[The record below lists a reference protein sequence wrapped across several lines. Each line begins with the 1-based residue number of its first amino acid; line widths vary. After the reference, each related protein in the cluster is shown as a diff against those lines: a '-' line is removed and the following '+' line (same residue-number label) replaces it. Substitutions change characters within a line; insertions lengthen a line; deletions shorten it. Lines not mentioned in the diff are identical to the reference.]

1 MWKGRWIGG
10 TTTKRENTL
19 WPGLQERLRSKSATG
34 SETLSPKLAV
44 GHLEENALVYKPEP
58 IDTSKVQLND
68 EILEL
73 TERLAE
79 NAHEVWGQ
87 RRMADGWRY
96 GPRRDEAKKEH
107 PSLVPYKDLPEEE
120 KVYDRSAAL
129 ETLKV
134 LQALGYR
141 FDKAPQGG
149 LDIGPGSYRERPLEK
164 KRTSPS

>member
-1 MWKGRWIGG
+1 LL
-10 TTTKRENTL
+10 EL
-19 WPGLQERLRSKSATG
+19 PEHFRSKRAIG
-34 SETLSPKLAV
+34 SETLSPELAV
-44 GHLEENALVYKPEP
+44 GHPEESALLYKPDP

-79 NAHEVWGQ
+79 NAHEVWAQ

-107 PSLVPYKDLPEEE
+107 PSLVPYKDLPEAE
-120 KVYDRSAAL
+120 KEYDRSAAL

-149 LDIGPGSYRERPLEK
+149 LDIDQALIENDP
-164 KRTSPS
+164 

>member
-1 MWKGRWIGG
+1 MRQLAQRGGWIGG
-10 TTTKRENTL
+10 TTTKREKTPCL
-19 WPGLQERLRSKSATG
+19 ELPEEFRSKRASR
-34 SETLSPKLAV
+34 SETLSPELAV
-44 GHLEENALVYKPEP
+44 GHPEESALVYKPEP

-120 KVYDRSAAL
+120 KEYDRSAAL

-149 LDIGPGSYRERPLEK
+149 LDIGPGSYRERYLDK
-164 KRTSPS
+164 K

>member
-1 MWKGRWIGG
+1 V
-10 TTTKRENTL
+10 
-19 WPGLQERLRSKSATG
+19 
-34 SETLSPKLAV
+34 V
-44 GHLEENALVYKPEP
+44 GHPEESALVYKPEP

-79 NAHEVWGQ
+79 NAHEVWAQ

-96 GPRRDEAKKEH
+96 GSRRDEAKKEH

-120 KVYDRSAAL
+120 KEYDRSAAL

-141 FDKAPQGG
+141 FDKARQGG
-149 LDIGPGSYRERPLEK
+149 LDIGPGSYREPYLDK
-164 KRTSPS
+164 

>member
-1 MWKGRWIGG
+1 LL
-10 TTTKRENTL
+10 EL
-19 WPGLQERLRSKSATG
+19 PDHFRSKRATR
-34 SETLSPKLAV
+34 SESLSPELAV
-44 GHLEENALVYKPEP
+44 GHPEESALVYKPEP

-120 KVYDRSAAL
+120 KEYDRSAAL

-149 LDIGPGSYRERPLEK
+149 LDIGPGSYRERYVDR
-164 KRTSPS
+164 KRTRPS

>member
-1 MWKGRWIGG
+1 LL
-10 TTTKRENTL
+10 EL
-19 WPGLQERLRSKSATG
+19 PDHFRSKRATT
-34 SETLSPKLAV
+34 SETLSPELAV
-44 GHLEENALVYKPEP
+44 GHPEESALVYKPEP

-120 KVYDRSAAL
+120 KEYDRSAAL

-149 LDIGPGSYRERPLEK
+149 LDIGPGSYLERYVDR
-164 KRTSPS
+164 KRTRPS

>member
-1 MWKGRWIGG
+1 LL
-10 TTTKRENTL
+10 EL
-19 WPGLQERLRSKSATG
+19 PDHFRSKRATT
-34 SETLSPKLAV
+34 SETLSPELAV
-44 GHLEENALVYKPEP
+44 GHPEESALVYKPEP

-96 GPRRDEAKKEH
+96 GPLRDEAKKEH

-120 KVYDRSAAL
+120 KEYDRSAAL

-149 LDIGPGSYRERPLEK
+149 LDIGPGSYRERYLEK
-164 KRTSPS
+164 KRTRPS